1 MQDDK
6 TNGDEAMQRFEDLG
20 RKLFQKK
27 KADDE
32 TEEITE
38 GECDPEEPTPDE

>member
-1 MQDDK
+1 MNETPD
-6 TNGDEAMQRFEDLG
+6 NDEAMKRFEDLG

-38 GECDPEEPTPDE
+38 GDCDPE